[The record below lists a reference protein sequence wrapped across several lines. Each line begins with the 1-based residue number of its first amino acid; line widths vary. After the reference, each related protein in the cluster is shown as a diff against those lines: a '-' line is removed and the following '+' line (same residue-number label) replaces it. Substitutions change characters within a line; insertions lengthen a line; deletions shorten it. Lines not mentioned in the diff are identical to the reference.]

1 MNQQLFNK
9 LVYCALKYYQARIY
23 GTESQIKSAH
33 YFFST
38 LWDATVK
45 AMPTREEMDQLLNEE
60 EIENLIFYYQSA
72 RDTHIIYESQEHYTQ
87 TIVKKLNEHSQTH
100 YSFTMQPN
108 ESFSFLDYFVSTHRM
123 EIGLGLLTGVTSGI
137 SFLQDQRVWGR
148 LSAIP
153 AIGILG
159 WMGYIYYQWHQLQ
172 EMQLVLPHKYLVN
185 LRHQYK
191 IWLPEDIDEELSALY
206 QSQLMGLHYEKDAQ
220 LSLVYDSQM
229 SSFAVHQHLLSFC
242 EKHQIKAI
250 DIREDVFPL
259 CTTQQELKLIR
270 IYELEI
276 QNLAKGGNFT
286 LANQIL
292 RWLKPIY
299 ELGMH
304 HDFNLSLDI
313 KNLNMVYAFKKP
325 MIFHIVNEQQL
336 YIDPSVS
343 LIVNSQDAMSF
354 VEKIQE
360 NIINAYELENADVYD
375 DDELVENLSKFQ
387 TLAEHQK
394 GRQELN
400 RQPNHLEWRQTI
412 QMDIE
417 RIFGK
422 PQHNRDQE
430 YDMTMSQMIS
440 NIHKLIDQCCGGT
453 QILKTLQSYNQELAN
468 EQESVVKMKE
478 YGFEHYH
485 LAVDKRIMNKSQF
498 KRKIQILE
506 EQPLEYIH
514 EDETIKKSAVIIQN
528 LFRMTRTSKGKTCN
542 QELSGNDW
550 EIISH
555 TSQNLR

>member
-23 GTESQIKSAH
+23 GTESQIESAH

-60 EIENLIFYYQSA
+60 EIENLTYYYQSA
-72 RDTHIIYESQEHYTQ
+72 RDTHIVHEFQEHYTQ
-87 TIVKKLNEHSQTH
+87 SIVKKLNEHSQTH

-108 ESFSFLDYFVSTHRM
+108 ESVSFLDYFVSTHRM
-123 EIGLGLLTGVTSGI
+123 GIGLGLLTGVTSGI
-137 SFLQDQRVWGR
+137 SFLQGQKVWGS

-159 WMGYIYYQWHQLQ
+159 WMGYIYYQWYQLH

-206 QSQLMGLHYEKDAQ
+206 QSELMELHYEKNAQ

-229 SSFAVHQHLLSFC
+229 STFAVHQHLLSFC

-250 DIREDVFPL
+250 DIREDVFPFCL
-259 CTTQQELKLIR
+259 TQQELKLKR
-270 IYELEI
+270 FYEIEI
-276 QNLAKGGNFT
+276 QNLAKGGSLT
-286 LANQIL
+286 LAKQIL

-299 ELGMH
+299 ELGMY

-313 KNLNMVYAFKKP
+313 KNLNMVYAFKTP

-343 LIVNSQDAMSF
+343 MIVNSQDAMGF
-354 VEKIQE
+354 IEKIQE
-360 NIINAYELENADVYD
+360 NIIHAYESENADVYQG
-375 DDELVENLSKFQ
+375 DELVENLCKFQ
-387 TLAEHQK
+387 SLAELEK
-394 GRQELN
+394 ERQELK
-400 RQPNHLEWRQTI
+400 RQPKHLEWRQTI

-422 PQHNRDQE
+422 TSHDKVQE
-430 YDMTMSQMIS
+430 YEMTMSQMIS
-440 NIHKLIDQCCGGT
+440 NLHKLIDQCCGGS
-453 QILKTLQSYNQELAN
+453 QILKTLQSYNQKMAN
-468 EQESVVKMKE
+468 EENSVVKMKE
-478 YGFEHYH
+478 YGLEHYH
-485 LAVDKRIMNKSQF
+485 LAVDKRIMNKSAL
-498 KRKIQILE
+498 KRKIQIVE
-506 EQPLEYIH
+506 EQSIGH
-514 EDETIKKSAVIIQN
+514 INDDETIKMSAVIIQN
-528 LFRMTRTSKGKTCN
+528 FFRMTRTFKGKSIN

-550 EIISH
+550 EIINH
-555 TSQNLR
+555 TSQNLK